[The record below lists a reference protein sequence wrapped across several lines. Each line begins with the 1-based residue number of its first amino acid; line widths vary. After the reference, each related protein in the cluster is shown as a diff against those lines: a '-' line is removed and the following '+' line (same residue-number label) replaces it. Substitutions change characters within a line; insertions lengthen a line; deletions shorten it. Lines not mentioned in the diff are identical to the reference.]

1 MSYIVF
7 FTLLL
12 LITLLGVYVVIE
24 NNRKKARE
32 AQKKIF
38 NARLKEVTDNFKAKT
53 AEYVDAKILRP
64 KYAPKIN
71 AIVGNF
77 FVVQAH
83 TEANL
88 NQLEKIS
95 EQFTRVV
102 GTELGKSRITGNK
115 DQLAEQLQ
123 YFVAELPSSG
133 IAYNKD
139 FYHEILPALI
149 ALIKT
154 SDVPLDTLNNDEDAE
169 HENGTEEQNN
179 DTGDGE
185 NRRVEQQ
192 MTAARQRLT
201 TS

>member
-32 AQKKIF
+32 AEKKIF
-38 NARLKEVTDNFKAKT
+38 NNRLKEITTHFKQRT

-88 NQLEKIS
+88 TQLEVVS
-95 EQFTRVV
+95 ELFTRTV
-102 GTELGKSRITGNK
+102 GTELGKCRVTGNTEL
-115 DQLAEQLQ
+115 LAEQLQ
-123 YFVAELPSSG
+123 YFVAELPSNG

-139 FYHEILPALI
+139 FYYEILPALI
-149 ALIKT
+149 TLIKT
-154 SDVPLDTLNNDEDAE
+154 PDVPMNLEIDEEPLEDSAQSDNDNEL
-169 HENGTEEQNN
+169 GEQ
-179 DTGDGE
+179 TK
-185 NRRVEQQ
+185 QQ
-192 MTAARQRLT
+192 MLDARQRLT
-201 TS
+201 AS